1 MRNRVAVSRFDN
13 TTNVLYFG
21 DEIDFRLIP
30 KNCSSTLKVFY
41 SDLYNL
47 EYRKS
52 NPTNPHGYYP
62 NRQTTMGQRARLVR
76 ANGGLWRDGALKFV
90 VKRDPV
96 ERWLSAINFA
106 ILMRD
111 YGLYEDFN
119 NLEWI
124 DKDVNDIAKEMREA
138 GIDNIEEFSLTELF
152 SQTYCAGNVN
162 DYDHVFDIKDFD
174 KCKALMEE
182 ILGDTLPDIYATVS
196 KDKSKWHLSDLT
208 SKSIDDIKVLYTK
221 DYTNGWY

>member
-1 MRNRVAVSRFDN
+1 MAPASGFDN
-13 TTNVLYFG
+13 QYNVLYFG
-21 DEIDFRLIP
+21 NEIDFRLIP

-41 SDLYNL
+41 SDFYNL

-52 NPTNPHGYYP
+52 QPENPHGYYP
-62 NRQTTMGQRARLVR
+62 NHQTTMGKRGRLVI

-96 ERWLSAINFA
+96 ERWLSAINFS

-124 DKDVNDIAKEMREA
+124 DKDINDIAKEMRET

-162 DYDHVFDIKDFD
+162 EYDHVFDIKDFD

-182 ILGDTLPDIYATVS
+182 ILGDTFPDIYATVS
-196 KDKSKWHLSDLT
+196 KNKSKWKLSDLT
-208 SKSIDDIKVLYTK
+208 STSIDDIKVLYAK
-221 DYTNGWY
+221 DYANGWY